1 MDWLTLNR
9 QVTFTVTGAPM
20 RVFHLETNPADCERV
35 HRELLRTQ
43 PDLEW
48 VSLTT
53 RAAFLAAL
61 DEELPVLVLTERS
74 LPDLDGLEAL
84 DLLRIRT
91 LTVPFI
97 FVSGSAGEELA
108 IDTLKS
114 GATDYVLKSRLSR
127 LGPAVRHALTEM
139 WAKQERELAERA
151 LDAQRRLLRTL
162 VDAIPDAIYAVDE
175 RGRLTMAN
183 LALLREA
190 RFTTAEALGRPL
202 SDLPLPP
209 ALAAEAVSDEALLG
223 GDANEVFR
231 ERADPQRDGSLR
243 WRATTKALLREA
255 HSDEVTGLVSITRDV
270 TRPKELERELLDIS
284 GREQRR
290 LGSDLHDDIGQQLS
304 GILMMMGALKRDI
317 ARVAPE
323 LVERIEQL
331 HQLQRAALESVRTL
345 ARGLCPVE
353 LSQGGLPIALEGL
366 VRQFIHLP
374 HPVCRLEVSGG
385 APSGLTDEA
394 AVHLFRIAQEA
405 LSNAV
410 KHSGASTVL
419 VHLQSL
425 PGLLQLEVTDD
436 GQGMTLATIPAG
448 HRDTGLGLQLM
459 RYRAQMV
466 GAELEFLQT
475 RPGTERTGT
484 RVLLSLALRKNAGE
498 SPHAHWMEGS

>member
-1 MDWLTLNR
+1 
-9 QVTFTVTGAPM
+9 M
-20 RVFHLETNPADCERV
+20 RVFHLEANPDDLERV
-35 HRELLRTQ
+35 HRELRRTQ
-43 PDLEW
+43 PDVEW
-48 VSLTT
+48 VPVSD
-53 RAAFLAAL
+53 RAGFLAAM
-61 DEELPVLVLTERS
+61 DEELPALVLADRAV
-74 LPDLDGLEAL
+74 PGLDGLEAL

-91 LTVPFI
+91 LAVPFI
-97 FVSGSAGEELA
+97 FVADSAGEELA

-114 GATDYVLKSRLSR
+114 GATDYVFKNRLHR
-127 LGPAVRHALTEM
+127 LGPAVRRALTEM
-139 WAKQERELAERA
+139 WARQEREQAERS
-151 LDAQRRLLRTL
+151 LDTQRRLLRTL

-190 RFTTAEALGRPL
+190 RFTAAEALGRPL
-202 SDLPLPP
+202 AELPLPP
-209 ALAAEAVSDEALLG
+209 ALAAEAISDRALLD
-223 GDANEVFR
+223 GDVSEVFR

-243 WRATTKALLREA
+243 WRATTKALLREP
-255 HSDEVTGLVSITRDV
+255 HSEQVNGLVSITRDV

-317 ARVAPE
+317 AKTAPS
-323 LVERIEQL
+323 LVERIDQL
-331 HQLQRAALESVRTL
+331 HQLQRSALESLRAL

-374 HPVCRLEVSGG
+374 RPVCKLEVTGG
-385 APSGLTDEA
+385 APAGLTDEA
-394 AVHLFRIAQEA
+394 AVHVFRIAQEA

-410 KHSGASTVL
+410 KHSGANQVTVRL
-419 VHLQSL
+419 HSH

-436 GQGMTLATIPAG
+436 GQGISVVPPPAG
-448 HRDTGLGLQLM
+448 HPAAGLGLQLM

-466 GAELEFLQT
+466 GAELEFLQAL
-475 RPGTERTGT
+475 PGADRTGT
-484 RVLLSLALRKNAGE
+484 RVLLSLALRKDAGE
-498 SPHAHWMEGS
+498 SPHAHWMDNP

>member
-1 MDWLTLNR
+1 
-9 QVTFTVTGAPM
+9 
-20 RVFHLETNPADCERV
+20 
-35 HRELLRTQ
+35 
-43 PDLEW
+43 
-48 VSLTT
+48 
-53 RAAFLAAL
+53 
-61 DEELPVLVLTERS
+61 
-74 LPDLDGLEAL
+74 
-84 DLLRIRT
+84 
-91 LTVPFI
+91 
-97 FVSGSAGEELA
+97 
-108 IDTLKS
+108 
-114 GATDYVLKSRLSR
+114 
-127 LGPAVRHALTEM
+127 
-139 WAKQERELAERA
+139 
-151 LDAQRRLLRTL
+151 
-162 VDAIPDAIYAVDE
+162 
-175 RGRLTMAN
+175 
-183 LALLREA
+183 
-190 RFTTAEALGRPL
+190 
-202 SDLPLPP
+202 LPLPP
-209 ALAAEAVSDEALLG
+209 ALAAEAVSDQALLG

-231 ERADPQRDGSLR
+231 ERADPQRDGGLR

-317 ARVAPE
+317 ARAAPE
-323 LVERIEQL
+323 LVERIDQL

-345 ARGLCPVE
+345 ARGLCPIE

-366 VRQFIHLP
+366 LRQFIHLP
-374 HPVCRLEVSGG
+374 RPTCRLEVTGG
-385 APSGLTDEA
+385 APAGLTDEA
-394 AVHLFRIAQEA
+394 AVHVFRIAQEA

-410 KHSGASTVL
+410 KHAGANTVL
-419 VHLQSL
+419 VRLHSL

-436 GQGMTLATIPAG
+436 GQGIALAQPITGNTAA
-448 HRDTGLGLQLM
+448 GLGLQLM

>member
-1 MDWLTLNR
+1 
-9 QVTFTVTGAPM
+9 M
-20 RVFHLETNPADCERV
+20 RVFHLEANPADLERV
-35 HRELLRTQ
+35 RCELLRTQ
-43 PDLEW
+43 PDAQW
-48 VSLTT
+48 VPLVSRT
-53 RAAFLAAL
+53 AFLAAL
-61 DEELPVLVLTERS
+61 DEELPALVLADRT

-114 GATDYVLKSRLSR
+114 GATDYVLKSRLPR
-127 LGPAVRHALTEM
+127 LGPAVRRALTEM
-139 WAKQERELAERA
+139 WARQEREQAERA
-151 LDAQRRLLRTL
+151 LDTQRRLLRTL

-190 RFTTAEALGRPL
+190 RFTAAEALGRPL

-209 ALAAEAVSDEALLG
+209 ALAAEAVSDQALLG

-231 ERADPQRDGSLR
+231 ERADQQRDGSLR

-317 ARVAPE
+317 ARAAPE
-323 LVERIEQL
+323 LVERIDQL

-345 ARGLCPVE
+345 ARGLCPIE

-366 VRQFIHLP
+366 LRQFIHLP
-374 HPVCRLEVSGG
+374 RPTCRLEVTGG
-385 APSGLTDEA
+385 APAGLTDEA
-394 AVHLFRIAQEA
+394 AVHVFRIAQEA

-410 KHSGASTVL
+410 KHAGANTVL
-419 VHLQSL
+419 VRLHSL

-436 GQGMTLATIPAG
+436 GQGIALAPPITGNTAA
-448 HRDTGLGLQLM
+448 GLGLQLM

-475 RPGTERTGT
+475 RPGTEQTGT

-498 SPHAHWMEGS
+498 SPHAHWMDAS